1 MSATEKAVA
10 ESPAPSDRPVPAEEP
25 VPAVSLK
32 VPVQQHRC
40 SPWPARVWPV
50 VRHAAAPRHAL
61 FGALLAGVVGSVV
74 LSGTGIG
81 YPITVV
87 AILAAVACVRP
98 ERTTTWHAA
107 GALTVLAL
115 SSVAVFRSAGWLV
128 TMSMWLAVF
137 VAGAVLSGSWTWRG
151 TALGAMTPVLVMY
164 RTVRWTSHG
173 IRRLD
178 TGRVHFGRV
187 AAVAVVTIVVVGVF
201 AALFAGAD
209 PAFGRLVDEVAPEWD
224 PDVAAAR
231 VMVFLLVAGGVLAA
245 SYVVVNRPRFDRLA
259 RPSSR
264 SIRLWEWGV
273 PLAALVA
280 VFAGFVGVQIGS
292 LFGGQSHVLVSDGL
306 TNAEYARQGFWQL
319 LAVTALT
326 LLVIAIVIGKA
337 SRASVVDRA
346 ALRILLGLL
355 CTLSLVVVASALHRM
370 SLYEQQYGYTTLR
383 LFVTAVELW
392 LGSVFLLVMATGL
405 KMSGRWLPRAVGA
418 GAVLTVLGLAV
429 LNPDAYIA
437 RHNVERFETT
447 GKIDTRYLSRL
458 SSDAAPEL
466 DRLPEPYR
474 SCALGAGEPSGS
486 WRDWNVSDA
495 RASELLEQRPTATC
509 AAMP

>member
-1 MSATEKAVA
+1 
-10 ESPAPSDRPVPAEEP
+10 
-25 VPAVSLK
+25 
-32 VPVQQHRC
+32 
-40 SPWPARVWPV
+40 
-50 VRHAAAPRHAL
+50 
-61 FGALLAGVVGSVV
+61 
-74 LSGTGIG
+74 
-81 YPITVV
+81 
-87 AILAAVACVRP
+87 
-98 ERTTTWHAA
+98 
-107 GALTVLAL
+107 
-115 SSVAVFRSAGWLV
+115 
-128 TMSMWLAVF
+128 
-137 VAGAVLSGSWTWRG
+137 
-151 TALGAMTPVLVMY
+151 
-164 RTVRWTSHG
+164 
-173 IRRLD
+173 
-178 TGRVHFGRV
+178 
-187 AAVAVVTIVVVGVF
+187 
-201 AALFAGAD
+201 
-209 PAFGRLVDEVAPEWD
+209 
-224 PDVAAAR
+224 
-231 VMVFLLVAGGVLAA
+231 
-245 SYVVVNRPRFDRLA
+245 
-259 RPSSR
+259 
-264 SIRLWEWGV
+264 
-273 PLAALVA
+273 

-292 LFGGQSHVLVSDGL
+292 LFGGQSHVLVTDGL